1 MLDWLKT
8 NATAARDK
16 LATEVTKFKNREFLD
31 AVVAGCALVAAA
43 DGDISA
49 SEKLKMTGFI
59 QNSQEL
65 KAFDPEDVLKSFQTI
80 CSKIEFD
87 FQIGQAEALKTIAKI
102 KKKEGAA
109 RLLIRVCCAI
119 GGADGHFDDAERAM
133 CRIICIE
140 LGLNSADFDL

>member
-16 LATEVTKFKNREFLD
+16 LATEVAKFKNREFMD

-65 KAFDPEDVLKSFQTI
+65 KAFDPEDVLKSFRAI
-80 CSKIEFD
+80 CSNIEFD

>member
-8 NATAARDK
+8 NAMAARDK
-16 LATEVTKFKNREFLD
+16 LATEVTKFKNREFMD
-31 AVVAGCALVAAA
+31 AVVSGCALVAAA
-43 DGDISA
+43 DGEISA

-65 KAFDPEDVLKSFQTI
+65 KVFNPEEVLTAFQAA

-87 FQIGQAEALKTIAKI
+87 FQIGRAEALKTVAKI

-119 GGADGHFDDAERAM
+119 GGADGHFDEAERAM
-133 CRIICIE
+133 CRLICIE

>member
-16 LATEVTKFKNREFLD
+16 LATEVTKFKNREFMD

-65 KAFDPEDVLKSFQTI
+65 KAFDPEDVLKSFQAI
-80 CSKIEFD
+80 CSNIEFD